1 MIEHHDYLFADFCI
15 FQKNSQMNQC
25 RISFAGAG
33 RVAGAL
39 CRELFNEGYKIDLV
53 VSQNE
58 IKGHQLADSCN
69 AKWSSILKFPVTS
82 NILIVA
88 VPDQMLKSVLAKII
102 CTKETLVVH
111 TAGSFGLD
119 IFPESIINKGVFYP
133 LQTFSTNRKVDFKNL
148 PFLIESAEK
157 KSSELL
163 KSLAES
169 IGGKVHFVDTEHR
182 RMLHLAAVFT
192 CNFTNY
198 MLTVGKEVTLKTGFS
213 FDLLEP
219 LIKET
224 ISKAI
229 ESGPENSQTGP
240 AFRNDMNTIEKHLEL
255 LSFSPELQKIYRELT
270 LSITEYYK
278 DKRPK

>member
-1 MIEHHDYLFADFCI
+1 
-15 FQKNSQMNQC
+15 MNQC

-39 CRELFNEGYKIDLV
+39 CRELYNAGYKIDLI
-53 VSQNE
+53 VSQKE
-58 IKGHQLADSCN
+58 INGHQLADSCN
-69 AKWSSILKFPVTS
+69 AKWSSDLIFPDTT

-88 VPDQMLKSVLAKII
+88 VPDKILKSVLGKIK
-102 CTKETLVVH
+102 CSKETLVAH

-119 IFPESIINKGVFYP
+119 IFPESIDKKAVFYP
-133 LQTFSTNRKVDFKNL
+133 LQTFSKDRKIDFKNL
-148 PFLIESAEK
+148 PFLVESAEND
-157 KSSELL
+157 SSELL
-163 KSLAES
+163 KNLAES

-182 RMLHLAAVFT
+182 KMLHLAAVFT

-198 MLTVGKEVTLKTGFS
+198 MLTVGKEVTLKAGFS

-240 AFRNDMNTIEKHLEL
+240 AIRNDQNTIEKHLEL
-255 LSFSPELQKIYRELT
+255 LSFSPEFQMLYKELT
-270 LSITEYYK
+270 LSILKYYHK
-278 DKRPK
+278 S